1 MKQTPDR
8 PVFKTE
14 QFYMPAK
21 FLPPFRKHD
30 TYCFPDGEI
39 WLISD
44 VDIETLGDE
53 DVKVTVHWSRPL
65 HPSLEWFGTYKKGDT
80 NWQGKSRANEIWEK
94 CGVSSQ

>member
-1 MKQTPDR
+1 MKQTADR

-21 FLPPFRKHD
+21 FLPPMQLLDK
-30 TYCFPDGEI
+30 YCFPDGEI

-65 HPSLEWFGTYKKGDT
+65 HPSSGWFGVYKKGDT
-80 NWQGKSRANEIWEK
+80 NWQGTAKNIELWQK
-94 CGVSSQ
+94 CGVSSR